1 MSPDLTILL
10 TLIGYMVALL
20 GIGLWASRRTRDEDD
35 FYLGGRRLGPWV
47 AAISANASSSSAWTL
62 VGVSGAAYAWGL
74 SAVWLMVSV
83 VAGMLLAWLYVAPRL
98 RAASNASELTLI
110 DFLCGPRAAPG
121 GLRNRRIAASIVL
134 FSFAFYVAAQFAAA
148 GLAFEHALGID
159 ARLALLVGVAII
171 VTYTLLGGFWAVSA
185 TDLLQGLLMAAAA
198 ILLPVAALIAV
209 GGPVELYA
217 GLAAQGSTA
226 TDLSGSWVGLS
237 ALGFIVGCLA
247 IGTGHSGQPH
257 VLSRFM
263 AIADPALMGRA
274 QRIGLVWITLVL
286 LGMLIVGWCG
296 RLLLPPGAVGEGVL
310 FGVGQTLFPSVIAG
324 ILVAAILSAIM
335 STADSQLLVAA
346 SCVTHDLP
354 RQPGGAHALALA
366 RISVLG
372 LSVLALLLALYA
384 PQSIFDRVL
393 FAWHAVGSAFAP
405 LVLVK
410 LLGRSIKPVFVSI
423 VLLVGSL
430 GTIGL
435 SLLPDM
441 PGDWLE
447 RLAPFLLALALAWI
461 GSQALPPRVDSGV
474 AA

>member
-1 MSPDLTILL
+1 MSSDLTILL
-10 TLIGYMVALL
+10 TLIVYMVTLL

-35 FYLGGRRLGPWV
+35 FYLGGRRLGPWM
-47 AAISANASSSSAWTL
+47 AAISANASSSSAWSL

-74 SAVWLMVSV
+74 SALWLMISV

-98 RAASNASELTLI
+98 RAASGATELTLI
-110 DFLCGPRAAPG
+110 DFLCGPRDAPG
-121 GLRNRRIAASIVL
+121 GMRNRRIAASIVL

-148 GLAFEHALGID
+148 GLAFEHSLGID
-159 ARLALLVGVAII
+159 ATLALLVGVAII
-171 VTYTLLGGFWAVSA
+171 VIYTLLGGFWAVSA
-185 TDLLQGLLMAAAA
+185 TDLLQGLMMAGAA
-198 ILLPVAALIAV
+198 ILLPIGGLVAV
-209 GGPVELYA
+209 GGPGALYA
-217 GLAAQGSTA
+217 GLTASGDAAASLTG
-226 TDLSGSWVGLS
+226 DWVGLS
-237 ALGFIVGCLA
+237 ALGFVVGCMA

-263 AIADPALMGRA
+263 AIGDPKMMGRA
-274 QRIGLVWITLVL
+274 QLIGLVWITVVM

-310 FGVGQTLFPSVIAG
+310 FGVGQTLFPTLIAG
-324 ILVAAILSAIM
+324 ILTAAILSAIM

-354 RQPGGAHALALA
+354 RHPGGVHALTLA
-366 RISVLG
+366 RVTVLVLSVLG
-372 LSVLALLLALYA
+372 LLLALYA

-410 LLGRSIKPVFVSI
+410 LLGRSIRPIVISL
-423 VLLVGSL
+423 VLLTGSL

-447 RLAPFLLALALAWI
+447 RLTPFLLALLLAWF
-461 GSQALPPRVDSGV
+461 GSRPLLSG
-474 AA
+474 AR